1 MKQVIKLEFERA
13 FRSRGMTL
21 SLIIGYSIAVIHFI
35 KYVLPKSQNILR
47 FFDGMH
53 YSYLASVFNTWL
65 GIDVISP
72 WLNIYMTIFPIL
84 AVLPYGASWFEDK
97 RGYIRSIV
105 IRTDRTR
112 FLLAKYFAVFVSGG
126 IVVILPMLL
135 NLMLTASVLP
145 SLLPS
150 MNGLFPV
157 SGGGM
162 FAGIFYTRPYLY
174 IGIYLIMYFVYGGV
188 FASLALAAAI
198 FINNRY
204 FVLLVPFMCYY
215 GTGMLTVFINNPAL
229 KELSLIRVLNM
240 TQYRSISEYTFFGE
254 AVVWGALGIIIYMT
268 GGRKNDIF

>member
-97 RGYIRSIV
+97 RGYVRSIV
-105 IRTDRTR
+105 IRTDRTK

-150 MNGLFPV
+150 LNGLFPV

-215 GTGMLTVFINNPAL
+215 GTGMLTVFINNPVL

-254 AVVWGALGIIIYMT
+254 AVVWGVFGIIIYI
-268 GGRKNDIF
+268 GSVK